1 MKLFLDDVR
10 QTPIG
15 WQRAETAWETIRFLE
30 HEDVTHLSLDHDLGD
45 SEHPGNGN
53 DVAKWIEKQA
63 VNDNP
68 KNMK

>member
-30 HEDVTHLSLDHDLGD
+30 HEDVTHLSLDHDLGRRT
-45 SEHPGNGN
+45 
-53 DVAKWIEKQA
+53 
-63 VNDNP
+63 
-68 KNMK
+68 